1 MRGVGGPLLC
11 IGDLLSDLA
20 EKHEDDQ
27 PHPPPSSSS
36 SPRAEVPD
44 SIHSPPLHL
53 PPTDLPKL
61 FQENYEQL
69 NQALE
74 GSDPAWTALTLKLCT
89 AVETANKL
97 VQSTNSNARLL
108 SEKVAEMEKVVKR
121 GDSDVAA
128 AKVIPITLGQ
138 KGRPQTYSPTPEAH

>member
-36 SPRAEVPD
+36 SPLKYFIFLTVR
-44 SIHSPPLHL
+44 LNFM
-53 PPTDLPKL
+53 

-74 GSDPAWTALTLKLCT
+74 GSDPAWTLCT
-89 AVETANKL
+89 AVETGNKL

-121 GDSDVAA
+121 GDSAVAA

-138 KGRPQTYSPTPEAH
+138 KGRPQTNSPTPEAH